1 MWQYK
6 EKTKTQVQEYNKKKS
21 RGASTRVE
29 KYYEKVNR
37 IREVKENREIY
48 RS

>member
-1 MWQYK
+1 MAVQRK
-6 EKTKTQVQEYNKKKS
+6 NQDTSQEYNKKKS